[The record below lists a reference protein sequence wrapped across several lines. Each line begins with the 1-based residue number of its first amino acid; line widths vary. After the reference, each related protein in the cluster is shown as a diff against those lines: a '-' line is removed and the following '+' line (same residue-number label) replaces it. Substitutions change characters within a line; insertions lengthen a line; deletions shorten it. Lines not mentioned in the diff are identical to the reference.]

1 MFCKFYSSKRSHKK
15 PTKFEQ
21 AKLLY
26 SSRAERIKLITK
38 LSPSPIKSREKS
50 VEKKMLKV
58 LIQMPQY
65 DSDFS
70 NENLHSNTP
79 NAYVFPETTKIVYKR
94 RIFKSDLE
102 KVYSNR
108 PRIVTPFRR
117 LSASMAK

>member
-1 MFCKFYSSKRSHKK
+1 M

-21 AKLLY
+21 AKFLY
-26 SSRAERIKLITK
+26 SSRAERVKLISK

-65 DSDFS
+65 DSDSS

-79 NAYVFPETTKIVYKR
+79 NAYVFPETPKIAYRR

-102 KVYSNR
+102 KIYTNR